1 MHDFSIH
8 KLGQAVG
15 LYVAKKVSS
24 IEQAEYLAFGAEIL
38 LGSIVKLCILFFI
51 AAVLNI
57 VREVIILLV
66 VTGLIRTLSG
76 GAHCS
81 AYYRCLVTSVSILT
95 ALGYAVKA
103 IHPFIVQFPTIVMV
117 GIIVLSIYLYW
128 RYAPQAPLNKPFEN
142 RTEELAFRWYTLI
155 SVVTI
160 SIISIIFGASSLI
173 GWTMVFAL
181 LWQAF
186 TLTSVGHSFIGSWDV
201 LLTFKKKGGGAEC

>member
-15 LYVAKKVSS
+15 QYVAKKVSNL
-24 IEQAEYLAFGAEIL
+24 ERAEYLAFGAEIL
-38 LGSIVKLCILFFI
+38 LGSIVKLCSLFFI
-51 AAVLNI
+51 AAMLDI

-66 VTGLIRTLSG
+66 VTGTIRTLSG

-95 ALGYAVKA
+95 VLGYTVKA
-103 IHPFIVQFPTIVMV
+103 IFPLIRQFPTIVLV
-117 GIIVLSIYLYW
+117 GIIALSIYLYW
-128 RYAPQAPLNKPFEN
+128 RYAPKAPLNKPFES
-142 RTEELAFRWYTLI
+142 RAKEMAFRRYTLI
-155 SVVTI
+155 SVVTL
-160 SIISIIFGASSLI
+160 SIISIVLGANSLI

-186 TLTSVGHSFIGSWDV
+186 TLTSVGHMFIGSWDV